1 MKTKRCNKCLLTL
14 NITNFYD
21 KQGKCKECLK
31 KTRQCIHGRQK
42 QQCKICSENTYCKH
56 KKVKYNCREC
66 NGSNFCEH
74 NVNKYHC
81 IKCDSS
87 QICEHKK
94 VKAQCRECNGSAF
107 CIHKKRKSNCIDCKG
122 SQICIHKKRKS
133 NCIDCKGSQIC
144 EHNIIK
150 RYCKKC
156 NPEAFCKHG
165 VEKRQCRKC
174 KGKRICKHGRFKPQ
188 CLDCKGSQI
197 CKHGMFKH
205 NCSSCGGS
213 SMCIHCK
220 HVKVSKKRYIKSL
233 DKKVKSCARCSYKFY
248 PHDKIPRRYKLR
260 QHFFNEKII
269 EKFGKDF
276 FQYDKKI
283 QCGCSGKIPD
293 WFIDCFKYSIIIE
306 LDENQHK
313 YTSCDDKRMMELF
326 NDLGNRPLIMI
337 RINPDKYKI
346 GEEKIEGCFQ
356 FDEKNVIKC
365 LKKEFDKRFNKLIE
379 TIEFYL
385 NNEPIK
391 EITIERLFFDKI

>member
-42 QQCKICSENTYCKH
+42 RQCKICSENTYCKH

-74 NVNKYHC
+74 NVYKYHC
-81 IKCDSS
+81 IKCDGS

-94 VKAQCRECNGSAF
+94 VKAQCIQCNGSAF
-107 CIHKKRKSNCIDCKG
+107 CIHKNRKD
-122 SQICIHKKRKS
+122 

-144 EHNIIK
+144 EHNILK
-150 RYCKKC
+150 RHCKKC

-165 VEKRQCRKC
+165 IEKRQCRKC
-174 KGKRICKHGRFKPQ
+174 KGKRICKHG
-188 CLDCKGSQI
+188 
-197 CKHGMFKH
+197 MFKH

-213 SMCIHCK
+213 AMCIHCK
-220 HVKVSKKRYIKSL
+220 HVKVCKKRYIKSL